1 MLNKKQDVQ
10 FFTQKTMDTSKFKTF
25 LVFKGIKCL
34 LKGIRRYVFIIMAAL
49 LIGFSNAYYDEC
61 RMVNDTKNVDEQEQ
75 LVDDD
80 TDN

>member
-1 MLNKKQDVQ
+1 
-10 FFTQKTMDTSKFKTF
+10 MDASKYKTF
-25 LVFKGIKCL
+25 LVFKGITYL
-34 LKGIRRYVFIIMAAL
+34 LKRIRRYAFIIMAAL

>member
-1 MLNKKQDVQ
+1 
-10 FFTQKTMDTSKFKTF
+10 MDTSKFKTF

>member
-1 MLNKKQDVQ
+1 
-10 FFTQKTMDTSKFKTF
+10 MDTSKNKTF
-25 LVFKGIKCL
+25 LVFKGITCL

-80 TDN
+80 TDK

>member
-1 MLNKKQDVQ
+1 
-10 FFTQKTMDTSKFKTF
+10 
-25 LVFKGIKCL
+25 
-34 LKGIRRYVFIIMAAL
+34 MAAL

-80 TDN
+80 TDK